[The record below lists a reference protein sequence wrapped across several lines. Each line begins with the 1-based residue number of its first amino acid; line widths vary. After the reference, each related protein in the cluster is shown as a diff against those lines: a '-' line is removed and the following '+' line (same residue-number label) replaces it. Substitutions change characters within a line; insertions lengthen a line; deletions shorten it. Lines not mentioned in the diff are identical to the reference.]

1 MASLRGSAAAPV
13 PALAAVVKLGGSLAG
28 EPALPRWL
36 AAIAEGPVPRLVVP
50 GGGPFADAVRA
61 LQPRL
66 GFDERTAHGAAILA
80 MQQYALVLAA
90 MEPRLVP
97 VEGPAEIAQA
107 ARAGRSMLWL
117 PWATIGRD
125 PTIEASWRV
134 TSDSLSLLLAIRL
147 AVPEL
152 LLVKTATLPPAPVDL
167 ERLSA
172 QGILDEAFPEL
183 ARTYRGRIRLASL
196 FELEALEKGGL
207 APSRAGL
214 PRDGGPA
221 TLRERA

>member
-1 MASLRGSAAAPV
+1 MASLRGEAAAPV
-13 PALAAVVKLGGSLAG
+13 PALAAIVKLGGSLAG
-28 EPALPRWL
+28 DPALPRWL

-90 MEPRLVP
+90 IEPRLVS
-97 VEGPAEIAQA
+97 VEGPAEIAAA

-134 TSDSLSLLLAIRL
+134 TSDSLSLLLATRL

-152 LLVKTATLPPAPVDL
+152 LLVKASALPPVPIDL
-167 ERLSA
+167 EQLAAR
-172 QGILDEAFPEL
+172 GILDGAFPEL

-196 FELEALEKGGL
+196 FDIDALESGGL
-207 APSRAGL
+207 EPSRAGL
-214 PRDGGPA
+214 PCGGAPA
-221 TLRERA
+221 TLGEAG

>member
-13 PALAAVVKLGGSLAG
+13 PALAAVVKLGGSLAS

-36 AAIAEGPVPRLVVP
+36 AAIAEGLVPRLVVP

-90 MEPRLVP
+90 IEPRLVP
-97 VEGPAEIAQA
+97 VEGPAEIAEA

-152 LLVKTATLPPAPVDL
+152 LLVKAATLPPAPIDL
-167 ERLSA
+167 ERLAA

-183 ARTYRGRIRLASL
+183 ARTYRGRIRLAAL
-196 FELEALEKGGL
+196 FELGALEKGGL
-207 APSRAGL
+207 EPSRAGL
-214 PRDGGPA
+214 PHGNGPA
-221 TLRERA
+221 RLRESA

>member
-1 MASLRGSAAAPV
+1 MAFLRGEATAPV
-13 PALAAVVKLGGSLAG
+13 PALAAIVKLGGSLVRD
-28 EPALPRWL
+28 PALPRWL
-36 AAIAEGPVPRLVVP
+36 AAIAEAPVPRLVVP

-90 MEPRLVP
+90 IEPRLLL
-97 VEGPAEIAQA
+97 VEGGAEIAEA

-134 TSDSLSLLLAIRL
+134 TSDSLSLVFAIRL

-152 LLVKTATLPPAPVDL
+152 LLVKAAVLPEEPVEL
-167 ERLSA
+167 ERLA
-172 QGILDEAFPEL
+172 DAGILDRAFPEL
-183 ARTYRGRIRLASL
+183 ARGYSGRIRIAPACEPGTLDR
-196 FELEALEKGGL
+196 GGL
-207 APSRAGL
+207 EPSRVGL
-214 PRDGGPA
+214 PSGGGPVTFRGA
-221 TLRERA
+221 G

>member
-1 MASLRGSAAAPV
+1 MAFLRGEATAPV
-13 PALAAVVKLGGSLAG
+13 PALAAIVKLGGSLARD
-28 EPALPRWL
+28 PALPRWL
-36 AAIAEGPVPRLVVP
+36 AAIAEAPVPRLVVP

-90 MEPRLVP
+90 IEPRLLL
-97 VEGPAEIAQA
+97 VEGGAEIAEA

-134 TSDSLSLLLAIRL
+134 TSDSLSLVFAIRL

-152 LLVKTATLPPAPVDL
+152 LLVKAAVLPEEPVEL
-167 ERLSA
+167 ERLA
-172 QGILDEAFPEL
+172 DAGILDRAFPEL
-183 ARTYRGRIRLASL
+183 ARGYSGRIRIAPACEPGTLDR
-196 FELEALEKGGL
+196 GGL
-207 APSRAGL
+207 EPSRVGL
-214 PRDGGPA
+214 PSGGWPVTFRGA
-221 TLRERA
+221 G

>member
-1 MASLRGSAAAPV
+1 MAFLRGEATAPV

-28 EPALPRWL
+28 DPALPRWL

-90 MEPRLVP
+90 IEPRLLL
-97 VEGPAEIAQA
+97 VEGGAEIAEA

-134 TSDSLSLLLAIRL
+134 TSDSLSLVFAIRL

-152 LLVKTATLPPAPVDL
+152 LLVKAAVLPEEPVEL
-167 ERLSA
+167 ERLA
-172 QGILDEAFPEL
+172 DAGILDRAFPEL
-183 ARTYRGRIRLASL
+183 ARAYSGRIRIAPACEPGTLDR
-196 FELEALEKGGL
+196 GGL
-207 APSRAGL
+207 EPSRVGL
-214 PRDGGPA
+214 PSGGGPVTFRGA
-221 TLRERA
+221 G